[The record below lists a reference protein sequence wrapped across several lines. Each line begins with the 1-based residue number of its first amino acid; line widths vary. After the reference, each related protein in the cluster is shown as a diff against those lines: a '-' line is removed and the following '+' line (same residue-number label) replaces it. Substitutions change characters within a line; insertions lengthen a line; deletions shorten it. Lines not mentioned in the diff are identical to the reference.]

1 MAAHLISHFK
11 TMSDDLASAKLRSPY
26 RVYYPIKLTGLN
38 QIIFSEEI
46 LSFN

>member
-11 TMSDDLASAKLRSPY
+11 TMSDDLASAKLRSAY

-38 QIIFSEEI
+38 QIIFSLKI
-46 LSFN
+46 LSF